1 MTGRDTGATS
11 AEYGEYLMKTVE
23 DPNLEDKWEAYVKAA

>member
-11 AEYGEYLMKTVE
+11 AEFGEYLMATVE
-23 DPNLEDKWEAYVKAA
+23 DSTLESRWDNYVLAQ